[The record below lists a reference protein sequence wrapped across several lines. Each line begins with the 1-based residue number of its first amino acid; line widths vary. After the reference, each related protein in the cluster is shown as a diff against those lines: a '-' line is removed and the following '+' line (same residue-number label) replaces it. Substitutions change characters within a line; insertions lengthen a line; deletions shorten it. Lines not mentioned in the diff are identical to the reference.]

1 MADRSDA
8 TTLRSRYVDQ
18 AASDLEANR
27 RRQRELTE
35 ELATLKQ
42 EEMLLL
48 DILSLVERAES
59 PVAGPAR
66 RPARAEPEAPGK
78 ATTAAAPAM
87 PAPETATEKK
97 AAPARPARAGGPRR
111 HSLGDLLLG
120 LLARHQEPRLAKEL
134 RDELLREHPDRTPT
148 PQLVRNTMESL
159 VAKGLVRRHKQQ
171 RSVLYSP
178 AERSQGPAGA
188 AGAADGDGAA

>member
-1 MADRSDA
+1 MTKEGVAMSSRSDA
-8 TTLRSRYVDQ
+8 ATLRSRYVDQ

-27 RRQRELTE
+27 RRQHELTE

-48 DILSLVERAES
+48 DILSVVERAGPPAPGPGRHLSRAES
-59 PVAGPAR
+59 APLGEPTPEPAPTATAPPAR
-66 RPARAEPEAPGK
+66 R
-78 ATTAAAPAM
+78 TA
-87 PAPETATEKK
+87 
-97 AAPARPARAGGPRR
+97 PRR
-111 HSLGDLLLG
+111 PSLGDLLLA
-120 LLARHQEPRLAKEL
+120 LLARHREPRLAKEL

-159 VAKGLVRRHKQQ
+159 VAKGLVQRHKQQ

-178 AERSQGPAGA
+178 ARPPQARAEAGADGA
-188 AGAADGDGAA
+188 AGTSGA